1 MYDVGEKGD
10 SLVSGLATDKLENN
24 RSIRFLKIV
33 NSILGNLYLRC
44 LFNNQEGFWGE
55 KFRGRLGEIVVDVL
69 ILTPFANP
77 LLGSHY
83 RRNNL

>member
-1 MYDVGEKGD
+1 MYDVVEKGD
-10 SLVSGLATDKLENN
+10 WFLAWPLDKLENN
-24 RSIRFLKIV
+24 RSIRFPKIV
-33 NSILGNLYLRC
+33 NSILGSLYLRC

-55 KFRGRLGEIVVDVL
+55 KFRGRLGEIIVVDVL
-69 ILTPFANP
+69 ILTPIANP